1 MPISANKLIYD
12 LRRKVNAIDSGRSKD
27 YRIVDLVS
35 FINDAYS
42 IIISHLIQEK
52 DENETIRNHL
62 RPQMVVNKKL
72 KCKKTNDCN
81 ICEII
86 YPDNFYELIN
96 IRSEVCKDCCKGTKK
111 FEVLKPQGDDIDVAS
126 RNPYRQANY
135 YFEQLLCYETN
146 KGLRFYH
153 NNEMDILSIEIDYYR
168 KIKGIEA
175 PKLVECE
182 DHIYKNWDGE
192 LIKNNVDFEID
203 STYLANKVTDVAAA
217 LMNNAST
224 NFVGFNEKL
233 KEILQINQLHK

>member
-62 RPQMVVNKKL
+62 RPLMVVNKKL

-86 YPDNFYELIN
+86 YPDNFYEL
-96 IRSEVCKDCCKGTKK
+96 
-111 FEVLKPQGDDIDVAS
+111 DDIDVAS